1 MDTDDLLDTDTVNLA
16 GDETTEILLTE
27 AEVEALKNL
36 MLEYIDGLEA
46 ELLGRDVMSAA
57 DEVEASTLNLQTHLD
72 ETDPANDQPL
82 AEIETLK
89 KDSPE
94 NETKKDQQK
103 KKTRRGT
110 RGKGRKINYKKK
122 PENIK

>member
-82 AEIETLK
+82 
-89 KDSPE
+89 
-94 NETKKDQQK
+94 
-103 KKTRRGT
+103 
-110 RGKGRKINYKKK
+110 GK
-122 PENIK
+122 

>member
-1 MDTDDLLDTDTVNLA
+1 
-16 GDETTEILLTE
+16 
-27 AEVEALKNL
+27 
-36 MLEYIDGLEA
+36 
-46 ELLGRDVMSAA
+46 MSAA

-82 AEIETLK
+82 AEIETFK

-110 RGKGRKINYKKK
+110 REEKQVTPSNEEESLLPGTVKAVLIKLVLICYRSSYRRSQWRKV
-122 PENIK
+122 EA

>member
-1 MDTDDLLDTDTVNLA
+1 
-16 GDETTEILLTE
+16 
-27 AEVEALKNL
+27 
-36 MLEYIDGLEA
+36 
-46 ELLGRDVMSAA
+46 MSAA

-110 RGKGRKINYKKK
+110 RGKGRKIHYKKK